1 MQSIHINI
9 YRFITIFLIC
19 VLSLFIVACARTNKN
34 PTSNPVSEVQNTI
47 QKNELSNLSNHDNDY
62 DTLDL
67 FISILPEI
75 IASTTITFN
84 DSSVILQEATQPD
97 KVVTVL
103 NANHRNGLPLSYSF
117 ITPTNYFTL
126 NSVTGVLTLIKEI
139 NHDVTPTFE
148 LDIIATD
155 VNGKSAMATIVVDI
169 ERDATVYNWRLTST
183 WPSNY
188 ILYNIIDNAMRSTLM
203 PKLVELSS
211 NQLQVELIAPS
222 ILANYDVYDKVSSG
236 AFEMGHT
243 ASAVYTNKGL
253 ANEFFTSQPFG
264 LTEAQHT
271 AWLAAEGQTLWDEL
285 NAQDNLI
292 AFSAGTSGEKSLGW
306 FRQEITRPSQI
317 NGLRWRLT
325 GLSGEQEIARR
336 MGANVLT
343 HGELITLGPLY
354 NALRI
359 GTIDAVRYSG
369 AIADFQDNLHTS
381 GVFYYPAPDWA
392 QRNVALGLYINLD
405 KYNALPIR
413 LQKAIRDSAE
423 LVQQEMSS
431 QYKVQNAQ
439 ALASMQ
445 ALGVKIRVF
454 PQNVLDAFEVH
465 ATNLK
470 NEKANVDSFYNRV
483 YESWKKFK

>member
-1 MQSIHINI
+1 MNISRIKRILWVAIYFLFILLTACNRTISDTTLNENQIKFSHENLNTTSSNEPYDDWLIPLLSEYLSEEDILGFHDSTFSIDEIAKPGKIIGTVAATALSSGISYTILSGNTDNSLLLNSNTGTITLLKEIDHNI
-9 YRFITIFLIC
+9 IPVFRLELEATDSQGLNDTAIITIN
-19 VLSLFIVACARTNKN
+19 VNR
-34 PTSNPVSEVQNTI
+34 
-47 QKNELSNLSNHDNDY
+47 
-62 DTLDL
+62 
-67 FISILPEI
+67 
-75 IASTTITFN
+75 
-84 DSSVILQEATQPD
+84 
-97 KVVTVL
+97 
-103 NANHRNGLPLSYSF
+103 YSQ
-117 ITPTNYFTL
+117 I
-126 NSVTGVLTLIKEI
+126 
-139 NHDVTPTFE
+139 H
-148 LDIIATD
+148 
-155 VNGKSAMATIVVDI
+155 
-169 ERDATVYNWRLTST
+169 NWRLTST

-188 ILYNIIDNAMRSTLM
+188 ILYDIIDDAMRSTLM

-222 ILANYDVYDKVSSG
+222 ILANYDVYDEVSSG
-236 AFEMGHT
+236 MFEMGHT

-271 AWLAAEGQTLWDEL
+271 AWLAAEGQALWDEL
-285 NAQDNLI
+285 NAQDNMI

-306 FRQEITRPSQI
+306 FRQEITTPSQI

-354 NALRI
+354 NALRT

-369 AIADFQDNLHTS
+369 AIADFQDNLHAS
-381 GVFYYPAPDWA
+381 GVYYYPAPDWA

-413 LQKAIRDSAE
+413 LKKAIRDSAE

-439 ALASMQ
+439 ALTTMQ

-470 NEKANVDSFYNRV
+470 NEKASVDPFYNRV
-483 YESWKKFK
+483 YQSWKKFR